1 MAISK
6 FKVLAVDQA
15 TATGWAVGD
24 GGPITFG
31 TIKMP
36 KRPDGERLQFLYY
49 HLMGLVE
56 VHKPD
61 QVVFETPFFPVGSA
75 GAKFNTATVS
85 WLAKVAGV
93 VQMAAAAFA
102 VPSEDYAPSTW
113 RLSFLGYGRKPKG
126 TSDKYMKDQTLAKV
140 RLLGFQAKNTD
151 EADAIGLLHHAL
163 YGEPAMLRRQGDL
176 LEMAAKDL

>member
-1 MAISK
+1 MGTSK
-6 FKVLAVDQA
+6 LKILAVDQA

-36 KRPDGERLQFLYY
+36 KRPDGERLLFLYKRLLELIAD
-49 HLMGLVE
+49 HR
-56 VHKPD
+56 PD
-61 QVVFETPFFPVGSA
+61 QIVFETPFFPVGQGVFS
-75 GAKFNTATVS
+75 TATVS
-85 WLAKVAGV
+85 WLQKIAGV
-93 VQMAAAAFA
+93 VQMAAAESA
-102 VPSEDYAPSTW
+102 VASEDYAPSTW

-140 RLLGFQAKNTD
+140 RLLGFQAKNND

-176 LEMAAKDL
+176 LDMAAKDL